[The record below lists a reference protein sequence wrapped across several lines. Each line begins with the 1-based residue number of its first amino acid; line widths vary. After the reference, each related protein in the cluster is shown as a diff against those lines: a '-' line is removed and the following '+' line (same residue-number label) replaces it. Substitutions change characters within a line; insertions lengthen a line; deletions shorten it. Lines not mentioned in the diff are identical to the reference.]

1 MKLLDRQQLET
12 LSRFKSGKFLTTSFF
27 LNTDKGHLTRKEIL
41 VAAKNLI
48 TDGRT
53 RLDGS
58 NYGKDIKASLCGDLD
73 KISEFCAQNMTSNS
87 HGVAVFSCQ
96 AENFWQDVHLPHPPR
111 NRIIFDLNPYIR
123 PLSQILNRYHRICV
137 FLVGRPSAKWYNVHM
152 GEITPLDTMVN
163 ELPVHDKEGDFDGTS
178 VRRIERHVEAH
189 VHDHYKK
196 ASQHTFDLFKK
207 EKFDWLFLGCED
219 SFFSDLEQYLHSYLR
234 ERLKGRIKA
243 KPSDRDDKV
252 LKEAL
257 DLETRVN
264 TAAESEIIQKFVAE
278 LEKGGRAVSGIK
290 EALRRLNQVEVQ
302 SLLVT
307 HNFGAPGKI
316 CPKCRFLYL
325 DEAVCPSCQKPTGP
339 VADVVDE
346 AIESAFR
353 IHAEVRHITPPSKL
367 DHYGKIG
374 AFLRYKI

>member
-12 LSRFKSGKFLTTSFF
+12 LSRFKSGKFMTTSFF
-27 LNTDKGHLTRKEIL
+27 LNSDKSHQSRKEIL

-48 TDGRT
+48 ADGRA

-58 NYGKDIKASLCGDLD
+58 DFSKDIKASLTGDLD
-73 KISEFCAQNMTSNS
+73 KINDFCAQNMTSNAQ
-87 HGVAVFSCQ
+87 GLAVFSCDG
-96 AENFWQDVHLPHPPR
+96 ERFWQDIHLPHPPR
-111 NRIIFDLNPYIR
+111 NRVVFDHNPYIR

-137 FLVGRPSAKWYNVHM
+137 FLVGRAGAKWYGLHM
-152 GEITPLDTMVN
+152 GEIAPLDSLVC

-189 VHDHYKK
+189 VHEHYKK
-196 ASQHTFDLFKK
+196 ASQRTFELFKK

-219 SFFSDLEQYLHSYLR
+219 GFFSDVEQFLHSYLR
-234 ERLKGRIKA
+234 DRLKGRIKA

-257 DLETRVN
+257 ELEGQLN
-264 TAAESEIIQKFVAE
+264 LASEAESTQRFVAE
-278 LEKGGRAVSGIK
+278 LEKGGLAVSGIK
-290 EALRRLNQVEVQ
+290 ETLRSLNQVEVQ

-325 DEAVCPSCQKPTGP
+325 EEAVCPSCQKATGP

-353 IHAEVRHITPPSKL
+353 SHAEVRHITPPSKL